1 MKIYTA
7 ADISDFPCAQ
17 ALRIPCAVAHKKD
30 VFALFECRFTR
41 SDRANISLILK
52 HSADGGQSFG
62 EATVFADGQTENTT
76 EDTTYNNPV
85 AALDGDGVLHT
96 VFCREYGVR
105 ERNGGIG
112 PKLAKIGMDELTA
125 KQTKQ

>member
-1 MKIYTA
+1 MKNCTA

-76 EDTTYNNPV
+76 YNNPV

-112 PKLAKIGMDELTA
+112 PKLAKLGMDELTA

>member
-7 ADISDFPCAQ
+7 SDISDFSRAQ
-17 ALRIPCAVAHKKD
+17 ALRIPCVVAHKKN

-41 SDRANISLILK
+41 SDRANIPLILK
-52 HSADGGQSFG
+52 HGADGGQSFG
-62 EATVFADGQTENTT
+62 EETVFADGQTEN
-76 EDTTYNNPV
+76 TTYNNPV

-105 ERNGGIG
+105 ERNGGSG

>member
-7 ADISDFPCAQ
+7 ADISEFPYAQ

-52 HSADGGQSFG
+52 HGADGGQSFG
-62 EATVFADGQTENTT
+62 EATVFADGQTEN
-76 EDTTYNNPV
+76 TTYNNPV

-112 PKLAKIGMDELTA
+112 PKLAKLGMDELTA

>member
-17 ALRIPCAVAHKKD
+17 ALRIPCVVAHKKD

-41 SDRANISLILK
+41 SDWASISLIMK

-62 EATVFADGQTENTT
+62 EA
-76 EDTTYNNPV
+76 TTYNNPV

-96 VFCREYGVR
+96 VFCSEYGVR

-112 PKLAKIGMDELTA
+112 PKLAKIGMDELIAT
-125 KQTKQ
+125 QTKQ

>member
-52 HSADGGQSFG
+52 HGADGGQSFG
-62 EATVFADGQTENTT
+62 EATVFADGQTEKI
-76 EDTTYNNPV
+76 TYNNPV

>member
-7 ADISDFPCAQ
+7 VDISDFPCAQ
-17 ALRIPCAVAHKKD
+17 ALRIPCVVAHKKD

-62 EATVFADGQTENTT
+62 GATVFADGQTENTA
-76 EDTTYNNPV
+76 YNNPV